1 MKGYGVGRRFK
12 VLGDDGLIE
21 GKGVKVMIVKI
32 VGVCV
37 LGERWIW
44 WDLKEIDGVRYRDE
58 EFDWMDE

>member
-1 MKGYGVGRRFK
+1 MLGY
-12 VLGDDGLIE
+12 DGLIE

-32 VGVCV
+32 VRVCV

>member
-12 VLGDDGLIE
+12 VLGYDGLIE

-32 VGVCV
+32 VRVCV

-44 WDLKEIDGVRYRDE
+44 WDLKEIDGVRYGDE